1 MNLRMSP
8 PLKPLKP
15 NFLDNLNLAMLPRRR
30 WLLGRSLLRGHMTLL
45 VAPAGVGKSTHGI
58 ARAVAVATG
67 RDITGEPVH
76 EQVKTWVYNIEDDTD
91 ELKRRLG
98 AVLQHRSIPFA
109 DTRNLVA
116 INSGADRPLL
126 FARSIATVP

>member
-1 MNLRMSP
+1 
-8 PLKPLKP
+8 
-15 NFLDNLNLAMLPRRR
+15 MLPRRR

-98 AVLQHRSIPFA
+98 AVLQHSVDPVRRYAQPASPSIPA
-109 DTRNLVA
+109 P
-116 INSGADRPLL
+116 SGRCCSPVSTAMAP
-126 FARSIATVP
+126 